1 MRSPTSHTNMTSTTP
16 TSTVLFL
23 GFPTKTFLG
32 IDLLSFNT
40 SPNFRG
46 IKDVPFGIHFLY
58 SGTDASLSIRH
69 GLWLNLTTEEALFRW
84 NSQDETFSAVTR
96 DNEAAQDAASAPG
109 SHGLVDYAALLDATL
124 SQSNLQSQSQTPSD
138 WPVLTSHI
146 TLKTLTR
153 IFNQTPTFA
162 ISSISSAPADS
173 SHEHIPGLS
182 RPEVLSTFDS
192 LHETPLNFLP
202 INLKQTWPSEAVG
215 RDRTDAA
222 RDRSWYLGH
231 LMDGVVPA
239 PHARGKAA
247 GEILGEMQFCF
258 VMVLT
263 LANWSCLEQWKR
275 VLGVLLTCRSA
286 VKEVEGFFV
295 EVLRVLRMQ
304 LRHCEDV
311 EGGLFDFG
319 KDGGGVWLR
328 GLLKG
333 FKSTVEEMESQ
344 KLAEEMSEIED
355 LMREAYG
362 WEVDSAVLRRGVV
375 ELEDGERAE
384 LTMEGADEED
394 EMGEYAPVY
403 VET

>member
-1 MRSPTSHTNMTSTTP
+1 MTSTT
-16 TSTVLFL
+16 TSTILFL
-23 GFPTKTFLG
+23 GFPTKIFLG

-40 SPNFRG
+40 SPKFHG
-46 IKDVPFGIHFLY
+46 IKDVPLGIHFLY
-58 SGTDASLSIRH
+58 SGTDASLSVRH
-69 GLWLNLTTEEALFRW
+69 GLWLNLTTEEVLLRW
-84 NSQDETFSAVTR
+84 NAQDETFSAVTS
-96 DNEAAQDAASAPG
+96 DNEATRNAASAH
-109 SHGLVDYAALLDATL
+109 SSSGLVDYAALLDATL
-124 SQSNLQSQSQTPSD
+124 SQSKSQSQTPSD
-138 WPVLTSHI
+138 WPLLTSHI

-153 IFNQTPTFA
+153 VFDQSPTFA

-182 RPEVLSTFDS
+182 GLEVSSTFDS
-192 LHETPLNFLP
+192 LQETPLNFLA

-239 PHARGKAA
+239 PHARAKAA
-247 GEILGEMQFCF
+247 SEILGEMQLCF

-286 VKEVEGFFV
+286 VSEVEGFFV
-295 EVLRVLRMQ
+295 EALRVLRIQ

-311 EGGLFDFG
+311 EGGLFEFAE
-319 KDGGGVWLR
+319 DGGGSWLR
-328 GLLKG
+328 GLLRG
-333 FKSTVEEMESQ
+333 FKSTVEEIGSQ

-355 LMREAYG
+355 LMREVYG